1 MEAIYKLKAN
11 EINPNLMETIK
22 KLFGGKEITIT
33 ITTEPDETEYLTAYP
48 ANKKHLLESMAQ
60 EPTISFTSVEF
71 KKHVDDLLKQS
82 K

>member
-22 KLFGGKEITIT
+22 KLFVGKEITIT

-48 ANKKHLLESMAQ
+48 ANRKHLLESIAQ
-60 EPTISFTSVEF
+60 EPSVSFTAVEF
-71 KKHVDDLLKQS
+71 EKHVEDLLKQS

>member
-22 KLFGGKEITIT
+22 KLFGNKEITIS
-33 ITTEPDETEYLTAYP
+33 ITTETDETEYLTAYP

-60 EPTISFTSVEF
+60 EPTISFTAVEF
-71 KKHVDDLLKQS
+71 EKHVEDLLKQS

>member
-33 ITTEPDETEYLTAYP
+33 ITTDPDETTYLTMNP
-48 ANKKHLLESMAQ
+48 ANKKHLLDSIAQ
-60 EPTISFTSVEF
+60 EPSVKFTPGEF
-71 KKHVDDLLKQS
+71 REMVDKM
-82 K
+82 